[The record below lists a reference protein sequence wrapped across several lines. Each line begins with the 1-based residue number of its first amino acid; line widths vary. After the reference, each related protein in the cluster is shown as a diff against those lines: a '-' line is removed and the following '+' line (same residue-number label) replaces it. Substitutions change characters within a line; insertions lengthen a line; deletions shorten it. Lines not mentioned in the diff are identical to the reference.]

1 MTDGPSHDRPDDTG
15 DGQDTNSALLE
26 EVRRRAGRTRRWMR
40 EGDPTLTRQL
50 AAVGVLGWII
60 VVPALLGVVL
70 GRWLDQWLGSG
81 IMFTA
86 ALLMLGVLLGSWSAW
101 RWMHD
106 R

>member
-1 MTDGPSHDRPDDTG
+1 MSDEHRPTEADDSS
-15 DGQDTNSALLE
+15 SALLE
-26 EVRRRAGRTRRWMR
+26 EVRRRAGRTRHWMQ
-40 EGDPTLTRQL
+40 EGEPTLTRQL

-60 VVPALLGVVL
+60 VVPALLGVLL
-70 GRWLDQWLGSG
+70 GRWLDGKMASG

-86 ALLMLGVLLGSWSAW
+86 ALLLLGVLLGSWSAW

>member
-1 MTDGPSHDRPDDTG
+1 MSDEHRPDGTEDSR
-15 DGQDTNSALLE
+15 NALLE
-26 EVRRRAGRTRRWMR
+26 EVRRRAKRTRHWMR
-40 EGDPTLTRQL
+40 EGEPTLTRQL

-70 GRWLDQWLGSG
+70 GRWLDGKMASG

-86 ALLMLGVLLGSWSAW
+86 ALLLLGVLLGSWSAW

>member
-1 MTDGPSHDRPDDTG
+1 MSEDRRPDETGEDTG
-15 DGQDTNSALLE
+15 SALLE
-26 EVRRRAGRTRRWMR
+26 EVRRRAGRTRHWMR

-60 VVPALLGVVL
+60 VVPTLLGMVLGRWLDGRLATGILFTAACLLLGVVL
-70 GRWLDQWLGSG
+70 GC
-81 IMFTA
+81 
-86 ALLMLGVLLGSWSAW
+86 WSAW

>member
-1 MTDGPSHDRPDDTG
+1 MKDDDRKSDGEDTD
-15 DGQDTNSALLE
+15 SALLE
-26 EVRRRAGRTRRWMR
+26 EVRRRAGRSRHWLR

-60 VVPALLGVVL
+60 VVPALLGVLL
-70 GRWLDQWLGSG
+70 GRWLDRSFSTG
-81 IMFTA
+81 IVFTA
-86 ALLMLGVLLGSWSAW
+86 ALLLLGVLLGSWSAW